1 MRLTCVCVYV
11 FVSLCTIVFACVH
24 VCVRVCVIEF
34 GVCVCVC
41 VCMQSC
47 MDACCVC
54 VCTHCCTLDNPPTRI
69 TGVDHLR
76 LWRPKVSDLLSKD
89 PKWRPC

>member
-41 VCMQSC
+41 VY
-47 MDACCVC
+47 ACNHAWMRAVC
-54 VCTHCCTLDNPPTRI
+54 ACAHTVVLLIIPQR
-69 TGVDHLR
+69 GL
-76 LWRPKVSDLLSKD
+76 LVSII
-89 PKWRPC
+89 